1 MSSRSRR
8 HICILS
14 ENDEWDAALVQ
25 ALRARGVETS
35 TWSLL
40 DSSTA
45 LHRKPPANTMYV
57 NRFSPSAFWR
67 GRPHALGAARAVVQW
82 LESCGRHVVN
92 GSAALELEV
101 SKAAQL
107 LACQQVG
114 LRFPYTEMIVGRSA
128 LEQACARW
136 DDNPHRT
143 QIMIKPN
150 CGGSGNGVRAY
161 PSGAALLADASLR
174 VESSEQSADGVW
186 LLQQRID
193 APVVHRLEFVGG
205 ELLYAVRIRTDPA
218 GASFNHCPCGGDG
231 EGAQEE
237 QQQCTLAPR
246 FEIDVDFPQTDGE
259 TLLVT
264 ALLRMLQMH
273 QVEVAGIEAIQ
284 DALGAWWVIDCNCVN
299 TNYNVMA
306 EKSARV
312 LQGGHERLV
321 DWLLGGKALQNKMP
335 PPRREAAAVARPTS
349 PPAAPPTEPPRDAG
363 PPPDPRSG

>member
-1 MSSRSRR
+1 MSSRSRL

-14 ENDEWDAALVQ
+14 ENHEWDAALVQ
-25 ALRARGVETS
+25 ALRARGIETS

-40 DSSTA
+40 DSSAA
-45 LHRKPPANTMYV
+45 LHRKPPANTVYV

-67 GRPHALGAARAVVQW
+67 GRPHALGAARAVVHW

-101 SKAAQL
+101 SKVAQL
-107 LACQQVG
+107 LACRQVG

-143 QIMIKPN
+143 RVMIKPN
-150 CGGSGNGVRAY
+150 CGGSGNGVRVY
-161 PSGAALLADASLR
+161 PSAAALLADESLR
-174 VESSEQSADGVW
+174 VDSSDQSSDGVW
-186 LLQQRID
+186 LLQQHID

-205 ELLYAVRIRTDPA
+205 ELLYAVRIRTDPT
-218 GASFNHCPCGGDG
+218 GASFNHCPCDGD
-231 EGAQEE
+231 GAQEE
-237 QQQCTLAPR
+237 QCALSPR
-246 FEIDVDFPQTDGE
+246 FEIDVDFPKTDGE

-264 ALLRMLQMH
+264 ALLRMLRMH

-284 DALGAWWVIDCNCVN
+284 DSLGAWWIIDCNCVN
-299 TNYNVMA
+299 TNYNVTA

-312 LQGGHERLV
+312 LQGGHARLV
-321 DWLLGGKALQNKMP
+321 DWLLGGKVLNNMP
-335 PPRREAAAVARPTS
+335 PRSSRREAVAAERPSS
-349 PPAAPPTEPPRDAG
+349 PTAPPPVPPPHDAG
-363 PPPDPRSG
+363 HARDPRSG